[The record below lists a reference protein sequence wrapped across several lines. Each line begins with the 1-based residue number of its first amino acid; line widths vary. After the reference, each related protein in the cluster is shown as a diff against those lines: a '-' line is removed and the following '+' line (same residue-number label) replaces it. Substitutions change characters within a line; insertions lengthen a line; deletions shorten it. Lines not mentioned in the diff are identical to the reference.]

1 MKQFKDFIT
10 EKKAQFQAAFYK
22 GLYSRNKG
30 IFYRGTGKS
39 TGNKMHDLQ
48 ALGAGTYY
56 SWDKKMAQA
65 FADMKGGEVK
75 EFKFPR
81 GLKLADAQGQDMA
94 EIKKLMGLQ
103 PWEYS
108 GGKMFARVLK
118 VEFERKGYDGVIS
131 DKVAEGI
138 VIFDKANRK
147 VKEV

>member
-1 MKQFKDFIT
+1 MKKFKDFIT
-10 EKKAQFQAAFYK
+10 EKKAQYQAAFYK

-30 IFYRGTGKS
+30 IFYRGTGK
-39 TGNKMHDLQ
+39 GGKKNMHDLQ

-56 SWDKKMAQA
+56 SWDEGMAQA
-65 FADMKGGEVK
+65 YADMKNGEVK
-75 EFKFPR
+75 KYKFPR
-81 GLKLADAQGQDMA
+81 GLKLADAQGPDMA
-94 EIKKLMGLQ
+94 EIKSLMGLQ

-118 VEFERKGYDGVIS
+118 VEFESKGYDGVIS